1 MINFPNYGS
10 LFLNDTPPAKPSWRV
25 PYQTKHSMYVFPY
38 YKLVT
43 NAGELDRKK
52 WPLLASHLDMMYGDD
67 EDPEG
72 NAQSYKDDGNR
83 EYKKGTKEGFHK
95 AILSYS
101 GEKFISDHV

>member
-1 MINFPNYGS
+1 
-10 LFLNDTPPAKPSWRV
+10 
-25 PYQTKHSMYVFPY
+25 MYVFPY

-101 GEKFISDHV
+101 GKKFISDHV